1 MNSELYYERVL
12 SCEITHA
19 RSCVL
24 VARSLARLLVFVC
37 LSRPSRMSIALLLTA
52 SSEAFV
58 HTLPLRTSLGAGASL
73 RHRMAI
79 DPETMAAVS
88 VYDSG
93 MEAKV
98 ASLTA
103 ELESVKAELKT
114 KSEEVE
120 KFVDQVETQIKDSGK
135 ELEAAR
141 AKISTLSNE
150 LKEREEE
157 VAMINTHL
165 EAHTATSIRLRSE
178 LEAAKAEAE
187 AAKKELAG
195 MKASNSPERKPYD
208 TPDPAEAFTG
218 LMEDESE
225 LEMFA
230 KAIQASKEAVAK
242 KKAETS
248 E

>member
-1 MNSELYYERVL
+1 
-12 SCEITHA
+12 
-19 RSCVL
+19 
-24 VARSLARLLVFVC
+24 
-37 LSRPSRMSIALLLTA
+37 
-52 SSEAFV
+52 
-58 HTLPLRTSLGAGASL
+58 
-73 RHRMAI
+73 MAI

-165 EAHTATSIRLRSE
+165 EAHTATSIRLRSRARGGKGRSGGGKEGAGGHESRLTRPVISSSTGAGIPLTE
-178 LEAAKAEAE
+178 LHSSI
-187 AAKKELAG
+187 
-195 MKASNSPERKPYD
+195 SNVTRFYVHD
-208 TPDPAEAFTG
+208 HIIFTR
-218 LMEDESE
+218 L
-225 LEMFA
+225 
-230 KAIQASKEAVAK
+230 
-242 KKAETS
+242 
-248 E
+248 